1 MPNTGHFLCLCVSPN
16 NLQVQPIYG
25 YTLKENMF
33 WILEIFPHWLWWL
46 LLLAGFSAYGLS
58 QLVPQKTYQLPIKIS
73 GGVVVLLVIFIMGLL
88 YANGVWQQA
97 AKDLQHKVEV
107 AEAKSQQVNEIIKER
122 VVTKTQV
129 IKQRGEAT
137 TEYITREVVKH
148 DNSCVIPLE
157 FVTAHNTAAKA
168 PK

>member
-1 MPNTGHFLCLCVSPN
+1 
-16 NLQVQPIYG
+16 
-25 YTLKENMF
+25 MF
-33 WILEIFPHWLWWL
+33 WILEIFPQWLWWL
-46 LLLAGFSAYGLS
+46 LLLAGFSAYFLS
-58 QLVPQKTYQLPIKIS
+58 HLVPVKTYQLPIKIF
-73 GGVVVLLVIFIMGLL
+73 GGVVVLAVIFTMGLL

-107 AEAKSQQVNEIIKER
+107 AEAKSQVVNEVIKER

-148 DNSCVIPLE
+148 DSSCVIPQE

>member
-1 MPNTGHFLCLCVSPN
+1 
-16 NLQVQPIYG
+16 
-25 YTLKENMF
+25 MF

-46 LLLAGFSAYGLS
+46 LLAAGFFAYFLS
-58 QLVPQKTYQLPIKIS
+58 HLVPLKAYQLPIKIF
-73 GGVVVLLVIFIMGLL
+73 GGVVVLLIIFVMGLL

-97 AKDLQHKVEV
+97 AKELQAQVEI
-107 AEAKSQQVNEIIKER
+107 AEAKSQVVNEVIKER

-137 TEYITREVVKH
+137 VQYITREIVKH
-148 DNSCVIPLE
+148 DNSCVIPAE
-157 FVTAHNTAAKA
+157 FVTAHNRAAEQ

>member
-1 MPNTGHFLCLCVSPN
+1 
-16 NLQVQPIYG
+16 
-25 YTLKENMF
+25 MF

-46 LLLAGFSAYGLS
+46 LLLAGFCAFFLS
-58 QLVPQKTYQLPIKIS
+58 QLVPLKTYQLPIKIL
-73 GGVVVLLVIFIMGLL
+73 GGVVVLLTIFTMGLL

-97 AKDLQHKVEV
+97 AKELQAQVAV
-107 AEAKSQQVNEIIKER
+107 AEAKSQVVNEVIKER

-137 TEYITREVVKH
+137 TEYIIKEVVKH
-148 DNSCVIPLE
+148 DNSCVIPQE
-157 FVTAHNTAAKA
+157 FVTAHNRAAEA